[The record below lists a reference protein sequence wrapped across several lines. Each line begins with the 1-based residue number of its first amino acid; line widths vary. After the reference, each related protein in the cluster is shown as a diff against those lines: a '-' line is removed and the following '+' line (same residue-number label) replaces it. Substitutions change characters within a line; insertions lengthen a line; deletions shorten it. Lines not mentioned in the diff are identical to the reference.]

1 MHKNRQFASLHVSV
15 FQRGV
20 DHRPASVLAP
30 FPSHRIQNGSHDKH
44 KVRIEP
50 QHHGWMFDNYCNP
63 ECHNNRPCFA
73 LIRQTGTESQHSW
86 SFLRNWQSNVP
97 YPCDASKIRNFYAPA
112 VPRKQPS
119 VLRTHPPIEERV
131 AALMEIA
138 QEPASNSLPMKS
150 SLPNAT
156 FRRLIDLESEENF
169 DTISSAGFGNST
181 RIEIIK
187 QLNLTVGSVSDEC
200 VQGEA
205 ASR

>member
-1 MHKNRQFASLHVSV
+1 MELSQKLAEQRSLPL
-15 FQRGV
+15 RCIENPKLLRPGV
-20 DHRPASVLAP
+20 R
-30 FPSHRIQNGSHDKH
+30 
-44 KVRIEP
+44 
-50 QHHGWMFDNYCNP
+50 
-63 ECHNNRPCFA
+63 
-73 LIRQTGTESQHSW
+73 
-86 SFLRNWQSNVP
+86 
-97 YPCDASKIRNFYAPA
+97 
-112 VPRKQPS
+112 RKQPS
-119 VLRTHPPIEERV
+119 VPRTHPPTEERV

-138 QEPASNSLPMKS
+138 QEPASISLPMKS